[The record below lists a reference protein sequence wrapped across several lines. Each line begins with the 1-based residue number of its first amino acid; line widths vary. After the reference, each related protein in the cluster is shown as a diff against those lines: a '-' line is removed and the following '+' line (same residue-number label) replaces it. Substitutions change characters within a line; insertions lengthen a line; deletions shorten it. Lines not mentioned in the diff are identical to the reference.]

1 MFRQNSEIRTEPQQ
15 TAVSVLVIASMG
27 GSNTKLT
34 RGETEDYK
42 SLTFLTEKE
51 VDLCYTKFS
60 KLLSEQQTAE
70 LKSPETLTINNPK
83 FPVPIS
89 DLIEKLPE
97 LKQNPFARRMCQ
109 VFSRDQNKMFF
120 EDFLDMMSVLSENAP
135 TQVKAEWAFRIFDED
150 GDGRLDRKDILKVV
164 RKMTLEDDQEGD
176 EEDARSD
183 REMQEDQLN
192 KVVTMVIMETDINKS
207 ESISLVEFKQMVS
220 KSHDFEDNFRIKL

>member
-1 MFRQNSEIRTEPQQ
+1 
-15 TAVSVLVIASMG
+15 MG
-27 GSNTKLT
+27 GNNTKLGK
-34 RGETEDYK
+34 GEEEDYRK
-42 SLTFLTEKE
+42 LTFLTEKE
-51 VDLCYTKFS
+51 INLCFSKFS
-60 KLLSEQQTAE
+60 KLLSEQQQAE
-70 LKSPETLTINNPK
+70 LKSRETLTINSPN
-83 FPVPIS
+83 FSVPIA

-109 VFSRDQNKMFF
+109 VFSRDQNEKMFF

-150 GDGRLDRKDILKVV
+150 GDGRLDKKDIARVV

-176 EEDARSD
+176 EEAARSVK
-183 REMQEDQLN
+183 EVQEEQVN
-192 KVVTMVIMETDINKS
+192 KVVTHVIMETDINKS

>member
-51 VDLCYTKFS
+51 VELCYTKFS

>member
-1 MFRQNSEIRTEPQQ
+1 
-15 TAVSVLVIASMG
+15 MG
-27 GSNTKLT
+27 GSNTKLIKD
-34 RGETEDYK
+34 ETENYK

-60 KLLSEQQTAE
+60 KLLSEQQIAE
-70 LKSPETLTINNPK
+70 LKSPETVTINSPK
-83 FPVPIS
+83 FTVPIS

-109 VFSRDQNKMFF
+109 VFSRDRNEMFF

-150 GDGRLDRKDILKVV
+150 ADGRLDRKDISRVV
-164 RKMTLEDDQEGD
+164 RKMTIEDDQEGD

-183 REMQEDQLN
+183 REKQEQLN
-192 KVVTMVIMETDINKS
+192 KVVTQVIMETDINKS

>member
-1 MFRQNSEIRTEPQQ
+1 M
-15 TAVSVLVIASMG
+15 LVISSMG
-27 GSNTKLT
+27 GNNTKLGK
-34 RGETEDYK
+34 GEEEDYRK
-42 SLTFLTEKE
+42 LTFLTEKE
-51 VDLCYTKFS
+51 INLCFSKFS
-60 KLLSEQQTAE
+60 KLLSEQQQAE
-70 LKSPETLTINNPK
+70 LKSRETLTINSPN
-83 FPVPIS
+83 FSVPIA

-109 VFSRDQNKMFF
+109 VFSRDQNEKMFF

-150 GDGRLDRKDILKVV
+150 GDGRLDKKDIARVV

-176 EEDARSD
+176 EEDARSVK
-183 REMQEDQLN
+183 EVQEEQVN
-192 KVVTMVIMETDINKS
+192 KVVTHVIMETDINKS

>member
-1 MFRQNSEIRTEPQQ
+1 
-15 TAVSVLVIASMG
+15 MG
-27 GSNTKLT
+27 GNNTKLGK
-34 RGETEDYK
+34 GEEEDYRK
-42 SLTFLTEKE
+42 LTFLTEKE
-51 VDLCYTKFS
+51 INLCFSKFS
-60 KLLSEQQTAE
+60 KLLSEQQQAE
-70 LKSPETLTINNPK
+70 LKSRETLTINSPN
-83 FPVPIS
+83 FSVPIA

-109 VFSRDQNKMFF
+109 VFSRDQNEKMFF

-150 GDGRLDRKDILKVV
+150 GDGRLDKKDIARVV

-176 EEDARSD
+176 EEDARSVK
-183 REMQEDQLN
+183 EVQEEQVN
-192 KVVTMVIMETDINKS
+192 KVVTHVIMETDINKS

>member
-1 MFRQNSEIRTEPQQ
+1 M
-15 TAVSVLVIASMG
+15 SVLVIISMG
-27 GSNTKLT
+27 GSNTKLIKD
-34 RGETEDYK
+34 ETENYK

-60 KLLSEQQTAE
+60 KLLSEQQIAE
-70 LKSPETLTINNPK
+70 LKSPETVTINSPK
-83 FPVPIS
+83 FTVPIS

-109 VFSRDQNKMFF
+109 VFSRDRNEMFF

-150 GDGRLDRKDILKVV
+150 ADGRLDRKDISRVV
-164 RKMTLEDDQEGD
+164 RKMTIEDDQEGD

-183 REMQEDQLN
+183 REKQEQLN
-192 KVVTMVIMETDINKS
+192 KVVTQVIMETDINKS

>member
-1 MFRQNSEIRTEPQQ
+1 M
-15 TAVSVLVIASMG
+15 LVINIMG
-27 GSNTKLT
+27 GNNTKLGK
-34 RGETEDYK
+34 GEEEDYRK
-42 SLTFLTEKE
+42 LTFLTEKE
-51 VDLCYTKFS
+51 INLCFSKFS
-60 KLLSEQQTAE
+60 KLLSEQQQAE
-70 LKSPETLTINNPK
+70 LKSRETLTINSPN
-83 FPVPIS
+83 FSVPIA

-109 VFSRDQNKMFF
+109 VFSRDQNEKMFF

-150 GDGRLDRKDILKVV
+150 GDGRLDKKDIARVV

-176 EEDARSD
+176 EEAARSVK
-183 REMQEDQLN
+183 EVQEEQVN
-192 KVVTMVIMETDINKS
+192 KVVTHVIMETDINKS

>member
-1 MFRQNSEIRTEPQQ
+1 
-15 TAVSVLVIASMG
+15 MG
-27 GSNTKLT
+27 GNNTKLGK
-34 RGETEDYK
+34 GEEEDYRK
-42 SLTFLTEKE
+42 LTFLTEKE
-51 VDLCYTKFS
+51 INLCFSKFS
-60 KLLSEQQTAE
+60 KLLSEQQQAE
-70 LKSPETLTINNPK
+70 LKSRETLTINSQN
-83 FPVPIS
+83 FSVPIA

-109 VFSRDQNKMFF
+109 VFSRDQNEKMFF

-150 GDGRLDRKDILKVV
+150 GDGRLDKKDIARVV

-176 EEDARSD
+176 EEDARSVK
-183 REMQEDQLN
+183 EVQEEQVN
-192 KVVTMVIMETDINKS
+192 KVVTHVIMETDINKS

>member
-1 MFRQNSEIRTEPQQ
+1 
-15 TAVSVLVIASMG
+15 MG
-27 GSNTKLT
+27 GSNTKLIKE
-34 RGETEDYK
+34 ETEDYK

-51 VDLCYTKFS
+51 VDLCYSKFS
-60 KLLSEQQTAE
+60 KLLSEQQQAE
-70 LKSPETLTINNPK
+70 LKSPDTLTITNPK
-83 FPVPIS
+83 FSVPIS
-89 DLIEKLPE
+89 DLIEKLGE

-109 VFSRDQNKMFF
+109 VFSRDRNEMFF

-150 GDGRLDRKDILKVV
+150 GDGRLDKKDIARVV

-176 EEDARSD
+176 EEDARND
-183 REMQEDQLN
+183 REVEEDQLN
-192 KVVTMVIMETDINKS
+192 KVVTQVIMETDINKS

>member
-1 MFRQNSEIRTEPQQ
+1 M
-15 TAVSVLVIASMG
+15 SVLVIASMG

-183 REMQEDQLN
+183 REMQDDQLN
-192 KVVTMVIMETDINKS
+192 KVVIQVIMETDINKS

>member
-1 MFRQNSEIRTEPQQ
+1 M
-15 TAVSVLVIASMG
+15 LVINIMG
-27 GSNTKLT
+27 GNNTKL
-34 RGETEDYK
+34 GKWEEEDYRK
-42 SLTFLTEKE
+42 LTFLTEKE
-51 VDLCYTKFS
+51 INLCFSKFS
-60 KLLSEQQTAE
+60 KLLSEQQQAE
-70 LKSPETLTINNPK
+70 LKSRETLTINSPN
-83 FPVPIS
+83 FSVPIA

-109 VFSRDQNKMFF
+109 VFSRDQNEKMFF

-150 GDGRLDRKDILKVV
+150 GDGRLDKKDIARVV

-176 EEDARSD
+176 EEDARSVK
-183 REMQEDQLN
+183 EVQEEQVN
-192 KVVTMVIMETDINKS
+192 KVVTHVIMETDINKS